1 MTSTPNSNQTAAST
15 CFIDLATFSEIEGFL
30 YGGPCAITWFV
41 RAVQKS
47 NWFSHIPIQLRSQG
61 TFDFNQKN
69 AFSTVNRSGD
79 YVLNAWYRVQ
89 IPQVTLDPSKAYYT
103 GAKVQWCR
111 YLLHNLID
119 DCSITFNELTVM
131 DFDSYWLDFNF
142 QFRLPAEKQIGY
154 RNMVGDIPP
163 MTTPVGP
170 GVPLGTG
177 GYFSLPLPF
186 PFFEDSGIALP
197 VAALP
202 FNDIKINYTF
212 RRLQDVII
220 VYPGMGGA
228 GPTSATYQNV
238 IVFGG
243 VTGQTPTMLDA
254 QTFSHYAVVHNDE
267 RVKMGDAP
275 RDMLIYQV
283 QSVQRTPFTV
293 SSSQITTSTFDIRFS
308 QPIVSF
314 FFAAK
319 NTSLFQQGIGE
330 QSNYTT
336 TPQAVAFGVYAAA
349 DPIAFATLTYES
361 TIRVA
366 EGADYFSLTVP
377 YYWSDAIPVD
387 TGLHMYSY
395 AIHPWILDPS
405 GSTNYSKL
413 ANVSVQYNPSNA
425 ALLASQS
432 PTPVDLNGIPIVIPT
447 STGGSTAFPQKWN
460 HVFVA
465 RNWNIVRVANGS
477 LGFPVL

>member
-1 MTSTPNSNQTAAST
+1 MNSTPGSNQTAAST
-15 CFIDLATFSEIEGFL
+15 AFIDLATFSEIEGFL

-47 NWFSHIPIQLRSQG
+47 NWFSYIPIQLRSQG
-61 TFDFNQKN
+61 TFDFGQKN

-79 YVLNAWYRVQ
+79 YVLNAWFRVQ
-89 IPQVTLDPSKAYYT
+89 IPQVTLNSQVAYYT
-103 GAKVQWCR
+103 GATVQWCR
-111 YLLHNLID
+111 YLLHNLIE

-131 DFDSYWLDFNF
+131 DFDSYWLDFNY
-142 QFRLPAEKQIGY
+142 QFRLPAEKQVGYLNMIG
-154 RNMVGDIPP
+154 NIPQ
-163 MTTPVGP
+163 MTTPVAP
-170 GVPLGTG
+170 GVALGTG

-220 VYPGMGGA
+220 VYPGLGGS
-228 GPTSATYQNV
+228 GVSATYQNV
-238 IVFGG
+238 VVYG
-243 VTGQTPTMLDA
+243 TTTTPTLLDA

-275 RDMLIYQV
+275 RDMLIHQV
-283 QSVQRTPFTV
+283 QSAQRTPFAMSGTQV
-293 SSSQITTSTFDIRFS
+293 TTSTFDIRFS
-308 QPIVSF
+308 QPIVCF

-319 NTSLFQQGIGE
+319 NTSLLQQGIGE

-336 TPQAVAFGVYAAA
+336 TPQARSFGNYTGFA

-366 EGADYFSLTVP
+366 EGADYYSLTVP
-377 YYWSDAIPVD
+377 YYFSDAIPED
-387 TGLHMYSY
+387 TGLHMYAY
-395 AIHPWILDPS
+395 ALHPWIQDPS

-413 ANVSVQYNPSNA
+413 ANVSIQYNPSSG
-425 ALLASQS
+425 ALLASQAS
-432 PTPVDLNGIPIVIPT
+432 PVDLNGVSIVIPVNGS
-447 STGGSTAFPQKWN
+447 STPFPQKWN
-460 HVFVA
+460 NVFVA
-465 RNWNIVRVANGS
+465 KNWNIVRIANGS